1 MKRRDLFRTTAAAAA
16 VAAAPAGAAAQ
27 AAAKAV
33 RPAWTPALF
42 DAHQN
47 STVIALIDLLIPATD
62 TPGAKAARVNE
73 HMDKLLADGPAETR
87 ESFLLGLNYL
97 DGQSLERHSKPFAAC
112 SPAEQTALLEAFA
125 AQPESAGGRFFR
137 QAKALTSR
145 IYYATEIG
153 FQELNKGGRVPKSYA
168 SCAQP
173 GSNA

>member
-1 MKRRDLFRTTAAAAA
+1 MKRRDLFRTTAAAAT
-16 VAAAPAGAAAQ
+16 AAALPAGAAAQ
-27 AAAKAV
+27 TAAKAA

-47 STVIALIDLLIPATD
+47 STVTALIDLLIPATD

-73 HMDKLLADGPAETR
+73 HMDRLLADGAPEAR
-87 ESFLLGLNYL
+87 ESFLLGLNFL
-97 DGQSLERHSKPFAAC
+97 DGQALERHSKPFVSC
-112 SPAEQTALLEAFA
+112 SAAEQAALLESFE
-125 AQPESAGGRFFR
+125 AQPGSPGGVFFR